1 MLSSPLLIFI
11 TRCKFKMIKMK
22 LIKRNRNMI
31 LATALAFLLC
41 LSCVGSVSAEAE
53 QTNSYL
59 ALQDFSN
66 SVADIAEKVGPAVVN
81 IDTVRMVTTQLPSF
95 QDPIF
100 ERFFGRD
107 FEEFRRAIPQ
117 KGTGSGFIINQEGYV
132 LTNEHVVRKA
142 DNIKVTLS
150 DGREFDG
157 EVIGSDVTSDMAI
170 VKIKADHLP
179 SVTLGNSD
187 ELRVG
192 EIVIAIGNPYGL
204 QQTVTMGVV
213 SAKGRS
219 IPAGTEGQV
228 YRNFIQTDT
237 AINPGNS
244 GGPLL
249 NIKGEVVGINTAII
263 PYAQGIGFA
272 IPINIAK
279 KNIDDLI
286 NLGKVR
292 RSWLG
297 VYIQDVTP
305 EIAKQFNLTEAK
317 GVLVGDVIKNSPA
330 EEVGIKTGDII
341 MKVNNEEVNSP
352 EELQD
357 KIRDVEIGKNADI
370 EVMRDGKTINFIVE
384 IVEMPTVEVEGSESP
399 KEKVFSVQTGI
410 QVEPVTSEIAKEMG
424 LSWVKGLVIT
434 EVVPGSSAD
443 DMGLQQGDIVLEA
456 SRTEVSSIGEWEKVI
471 NKLEPGDTL
480 LLLVFRNQH
489 TYYVPIKVEKID

>member
-1 MLSSPLLIFI
+1 
-11 TRCKFKMIKMK
+11 MIKNKLLKINKK
-22 LIKRNRNMI
+22 LIVTII
-31 LATALAFLLC
+31 LILFLS
-41 LSCVGSVSAEAE
+41 LSLLVQAINVEPQLDKPYSSIED
-53 QTNSYL
+53 L
-59 ALQDFSN
+59 SN
-66 SVADIAEKVGPAVVN
+66 SIADIAEKNGPAVVN
-81 IDTVRMVTTQLPSF
+81 IDTVRMVETQNPFLD
-95 QDPIF
+95 DPIF
-100 ERFFGRD
+100 GHFFGDQFKEYTRT
-107 FEEFRRAIPQ
+107 IPQ
-117 KGTGSGFIINQEGYV
+117 KGTGSGFIINQEGYII
-132 LTNEHVVRKA
+132 TNEHVVHKA
-142 DNIKVTLS
+142 DKIKVTLS
-150 DGREFDG
+150 DGREFTG
-157 EVIGSDVTSDMAI
+157 EVIGSDTTSDMAI

-179 SVTLGNSD
+179 LVALGDSD
-187 ELRVG
+187 KLRVG
-192 EIVIAIGNPYGL
+192 EIVVAIGNPYGL

-219 IPAGTEGQV
+219 IPTGIEGRV
-228 YRNFIQTDT
+228 YKDFIQTDT

-249 NIKGEVVGINTAII
+249 NTKGEVVGINTAII

-297 VYIQDVTP
+297 VYIQEVTP

-317 GVLVGDVIKNSPA
+317 GVLVGDVVKNSPA

-341 MKVNNEEVNSP
+341 KKVNDEEVNSP

-357 KIRDVEIGKNADI
+357 KIGNIEIGK
-370 EVMRDGKTINFIVE
+370 KTNIE
-384 IVEMPTVEVEGSESP
+384 IVRNGETISFVVKIGEMPTVEEEGSESP
-399 KEKVFSVQTGI
+399 KEKVFSVQTGLK
-410 QVEPVTSEIAKEMG
+410 VESVTTEIAKELG
-424 LSWVKGLVIT
+424 LPWVKGLVIT
-434 EVVPGSSAD
+434 EVIPGSSAD

-456 SRTEVSSIGEWEKVI
+456 NRTEVSSIGEWEKVI

-489 TYYVPIKVEKID
+489 TYYVPIKVENID

>member
-1 MLSSPLLIFI
+1 M
-11 TRCKFKMIKMK
+11 KMK
-22 LIKRNRNMI
+22 LVKINRNFI
-31 LATALAFLLC
+31 LATALVFLLS
-41 LSCVGSVSAEAE
+41 LNWIGSVSAETE
-53 QTNSYL
+53 QTDSYL
-59 ALQDFSN
+59 ALEAFSN
-66 SVADIAEKVGPAVVN
+66 SIADIAERVGPAVVN
-81 IDTVRMVTTQLPSF
+81 IDTVRMMTTQLPSF

-150 DGREFDG
+150 DGREFAG

-170 VKIKADHLP
+170 VKIQADHLP

-219 IPAGTEGQV
+219 IPAGTERQV

-297 VYIQDVTP
+297 VYIQEVTP
-305 EIAKQFNLTEAK
+305 EIAKQFGLPEDAK
-317 GVLVGDVIKNSPA
+317 GVLVGDVVKDSPA
-330 EEVGIKTGDII
+330 EESGIKRGDII
-341 MKVNNEEVNSP
+341 IKVNDEEVDSP
-352 EELQD
+352 GELQD
-357 KIRDVEIGKNADI
+357 KIRDIDIGEKADI
-370 EVMRDGKTINFIVE
+370 EVVQDGKIINFI
-384 IVEMPTVEVEGSESP
+384 IKIGEMPTVEEEGSEFP
-399 KEKVFSVQTGI
+399 KEKVFSVQTGLK
-410 QVEPVTSEIAKEMG
+410 VEAVTSEVAKE
-424 LSWVKGLVIT
+424 LELPWVKGLMITDVI
-434 EVVPGSSAD
+434 PGSSAD
-443 DMGLQQGDIVLEA
+443 DMSLQPGDVILEA
-456 SRTEVSSIGEWEKVI
+456 NRTEMSSVDKWEELI

-480 LLLVFRNQH
+480 LLLVFRDGR
-489 TYYVPIKVEKID
+489 TYYVPIKVEKIN

>member
-1 MLSSPLLIFI
+1 M
-11 TRCKFKMIKMK
+11 MKMK
-22 LIKRNRNMI
+22 LIKINRNTI
-31 LATALAFLLC
+31 LAAALAFLLC
-41 LSCVGSVSAEAE
+41 ISWIGSVSAEAE

-59 ALQDFSN
+59 GLEALGN
-66 SVADIAEKVGPAVVN
+66 SIADIAEKVGPAVVN
-81 IDTVRMVTTQLPSF
+81 IDTVRMVTTQFPSF
-95 QDPIF
+95 EDPIF

-117 KGTGSGFIINQEGYV
+117 KGTGSGFIINQDGYV

-142 DNIKVTLS
+142 DKIKVTLS

-179 SVTLGNSD
+179 MVALGDSD
-187 ELRVG
+187 KLRVG
-192 EIVIAIGNPYGL
+192 EIVVAIGNPYGL

-219 IPAGTEGQV
+219 IPTGIEGHV
-228 YRNFIQTDT
+228 YKDFIQTDA

-249 NIKGEVVGINTAII
+249 NTKGEVVGINTAII

-272 IPINIAK
+272 IPIKIAK

-297 VYIQDVTP
+297 VYIQEVTP
-305 EIAKQFNLTEAK
+305 EIAEQFNLTEAK
-317 GVLVGDVIKNSPA
+317 GVLVGDVIENSPA
-330 EEVGIKTGDII
+330 EETGIKTGDII
-341 MKVNNEEVNSP
+341 KKVNDEEVNSP
-352 EELQD
+352 EELQG
-357 KIRDVEIGKNADI
+357 KIGNIEIGKEANI
-370 EVMRDGKTINFIVE
+370 EIVRNGKTISFVVKIG
-384 IVEMPTVEVEGSESP
+384 EMPTVEEEGSESP
-399 KEKVFSVQTGI
+399 KEKVFSVQTGLK
-410 QVEPVTSEIAKEMG
+410 VESVTTEIAKE
-424 LSWVKGLVIT
+424 LELPWVKGLVIT
-434 EVVPGSSAD
+434 EVLPGSRAD

-456 SRTEVSSIGEWEKVI
+456 NRTEVSSTGEWEKII

-480 LLLVFRNQH
+480 LLLVYRNQH

>member
-1 MLSSPLLIFI
+1 
-11 TRCKFKMIKMK
+11 MIKMK
-22 LIKRNRNMI
+22 LVKINRNTI
-31 LATALAFLLC
+31 LATALVLFLS
-41 LSCVGSVSAEAE
+41 LSWVGAVSAETE
-53 QTNSYL
+53 QTEPYL
-59 ALQDFSN
+59 ALEVFSN
-66 SVADIAEKVGPAVVN
+66 SIADIAEKVGPAVVN
-81 IDTVRMVTTQLPSF
+81 IDTVRMVTTQFPSF

-100 ERFFGRD
+100 ERFFGRE
-107 FEEFRRAIPQ
+107 FEEFRRTIPQ

-142 DNIKVTLS
+142 DKIKVTLS

-305 EIAKQFNLTEAK
+305 EIAKQFNLIEAK

-341 MKVNNEEVNSP
+341 MKVNDEEVNSP

-370 EVMRDGKTINFIVE
+370 EVVREGKTINFIVK

-410 QVEPVTSEIAKEMG
+410 QVEPVTSEIAKEIG
-424 LSWVKGLVIT
+424 LPWVKGLVIT

>member
-1 MLSSPLLIFI
+1 
-11 TRCKFKMIKMK
+11 
-22 LIKRNRNMI
+22 
-31 LATALAFLLC
+31 
-41 LSCVGSVSAEAE
+41 
-53 QTNSYL
+53 
-59 ALQDFSN
+59 
-66 SVADIAEKVGPAVVN
+66 
-81 IDTVRMVTTQLPSF
+81 MVKTQSPSF
-95 QDPIF
+95 EDPILR
-100 ERFFGRD
+100 RFFGRE
-107 FEEFRRAIPQ
+107 FEEFRRTIPQ
-117 KGTGSGFIINQEGYV
+117 KGMGSGFIINQEGYV

-142 DNIKVTLS
+142 DKIKVTLS
-150 DGREFDG
+150 DGREFTG

-170 VKIKADHLP
+170 VKIQADHLP
-179 SVTLGNSD
+179 TVTLGNSD
-187 ELRVG
+187 KLRVG

-219 IPAGTEGQV
+219 IPAGTGGHI

-279 KNIDDLI
+279 RNIDDLI

-297 VYIQDVTP
+297 VYIQEVTP
-305 EIAKQFNLTEAK
+305 EIAEQFDLTEAK
-317 GVLVGDVIKNSPA
+317 GVLVGDVIEDSPA
-330 EEVGIKTGDII
+330 EEAGIKRGDVIV
-341 MKVNNEEVNSP
+341 KVNDKEVNSP

-357 KIRDVEIGKNADI
+357 KIRSIEIGEKANV
-370 EVMRDGKTINFIVE
+370 EVVRDGKKISFVVKIG
-384 IVEMPTVEVEGSESP
+384 EMPTLEEEGEYP
-399 KEKVFSVQTGI
+399 KEKVFSVQTGLK
-410 QVEPVTSEIAKEMG
+410 VETVTSEAAKE
-424 LSWVKGLVIT
+424 LELPRVKGLVIT
-434 EVVPGSSAD
+434 EVIPGSSAD
-443 DMGLQQGDIVLEA
+443 DMGLQPGDVILEA
-456 SRTEVSSIGEWEKVI
+456 NRIEMSSVDGWEELI

-480 LLLVFRNQH
+480 LLLVFRSGR

>member
-1 MLSSPLLIFI
+1 
-11 TRCKFKMIKMK
+11 MIENYSLRVSKK
-22 LIKRNRNMI
+22 LILTTI
-31 LATALAFLLC
+31 LLLFLS
-41 LSCVGSVSAEAE
+41 LSWVSTVGAETE
-53 QTNSYL
+53 QTDPYL
-59 ALQDFSN
+59 ALEAFSN
-66 SVADIAEKVGPAVVN
+66 SIADIAETVGPAVVN
-81 IDTVRMVTTQLPSF
+81 IDTVRMVKTQFPSF
-95 QDPIF
+95 EDPIF
-100 ERFFGRD
+100 RRFFGRE
-107 FEEFRRAIPQ
+107 FEEFRRTIPQ

-142 DNIKVTLS
+142 DKIKVTLS

-157 EVIGSDVTSDMAI
+157 EIIGSDVTSDMAI

-179 SVTLGNSD
+179 TVTLGNSD

-213 SAKGRS
+213 SAKDRS
-219 IPAGTEGQV
+219 IPTGIEGHI
-228 YRNFIQTDT
+228 YKDFIQTDT

-279 KNIDDLI
+279 RNIDDLI

-297 VYIQDVTP
+297 VYIQEVTP
-305 EIAKQFNLTEAK
+305 EIAEQFDLTEAK
-317 GVLVGDVIKNSPA
+317 GVLVGDVIEDSPA
-330 EEVGIKTGDII
+330 EEAGIKRGDII
-341 MKVNNEEVNSP
+341 VRVNDEEVNSP

-357 KIRDVEIGKNADI
+357 KIRSIEIGEKANV
-370 EVMRDGKTINFIVE
+370 EVMREGKE
-384 IVEMPTVEVEGSESP
+384 ITFVVKIGEMSTLEEEGEYLE
-399 KEKVFSVQTGI
+399 EKVLSVQTGLK
-410 QVEPVTSEIAKEMG
+410 VEAVTSEVAKE
-424 LSWVKGLVIT
+424 LELPRVKGLVIT
-434 EVVPGSSAD
+434 EVIPGSTAD
-443 DMGLQQGDIVLEA
+443 DMGLQPGDVILEA
-456 SRTEVSSIGEWEKVI
+456 NRIEMSSVDEWKELI

-480 LLLVFRNQH
+480 LLLVFRSGR

>member
-1 MLSSPLLIFI
+1 
-11 TRCKFKMIKMK
+11 
-22 LIKRNRNMI
+22 
-31 LATALAFLLC
+31 
-41 LSCVGSVSAEAE
+41 
-53 QTNSYL
+53 
-59 ALQDFSN
+59 
-66 SVADIAEKVGPAVVN
+66 
-81 IDTVRMVTTQLPSF
+81 
-95 QDPIF
+95 
-100 ERFFGRD
+100 
-107 FEEFRRAIPQ
+107 
-117 KGTGSGFIINQEGYV
+117 SGFIINQEGYV

-142 DNIKVTLS
+142 DKIKVTLS
-150 DGREFDG
+150 DGREFTG

-170 VKIKADHLP
+170 VKIQADHLP
-179 SVTLGNSD
+179 TVTLGDSD
-187 ELRVG
+187 KLKVG

-219 IPAGTEGQV
+219 IPTGTGGRI

-279 KNIDDLI
+279 RNIDDLI

-297 VYIQDVTP
+297 VYIQEVTP
-305 EIAKQFNLTEAK
+305 EIAEQFDLDEAK
-317 GVLVGDVIKNSPA
+317 GVLVGDVIEGSPA
-330 EEVGIKTGDII
+330 EESGLKRGDII
-341 MKVNNEEVNSP
+341 AKVNDEEVNSP

-357 KIRDVEIGKNADI
+357 KIRNIEIGEKANV
-370 EVMRDGKTINFIVE
+370 EVMRDGKE
-384 IVEMPTVEVEGSESP
+384 ISFVVKIGEMPTLEEEGEYP
-399 KEKVFSVQTGI
+399 KEKVFSVQTGLK
-410 QVEPVTSEIAKEMG
+410 VEAVTSGVAKE
-424 LSWVKGLVIT
+424 LELPRVKGLVIT
-434 EVVPGSSAD
+434 EVIPGSSAD
-443 DMGLQQGDIVLEA
+443 DMGLQPGDVILEA
-456 SRTEVSSIGEWEKVI
+456 NRIEMSSVDEWEELI

-480 LLLVFRNQH
+480 LLLIFRSER

>member
-1 MLSSPLLIFI
+1 
-11 TRCKFKMIKMK
+11 MK
-22 LIKRNRNMI
+22 LIKINRNFI
-31 LATALAFLLC
+31 LTTALVFLLC
-41 LSCVGSVSAEAE
+41 LSWVGAVRAENE
-53 QTNSYL
+53 QTKSFL
-59 ALQDFSN
+59 SLEAFSN
-66 SVADIAEKVGPAVVN
+66 SIADIAETVGPAVVN
-81 IDTVRMVTTQLPSF
+81 IDTVRMVTTQFPSF
-95 QDPIF
+95 KDPIF
-100 ERFFGRD
+100 ERFFGRE
-107 FEEFRRAIPQ
+107 FEEFKRTIPQ
-117 KGTGSGFIINQEGYV
+117 KGTGSGFIINQEGYI
-132 LTNEHVVRKA
+132 LTNEHVVRKS
-142 DNIKVTLS
+142 DKIKITLS

-179 SVTLGNSD
+179 TVTLGNSD

-219 IPAGTEGQV
+219 IPAGVEGHI
-228 YRNFIQTDT
+228 YRDFIQTDT

-272 IPINIAK
+272 IPIKTAK

-297 VYIQDVTP
+297 VYIQEVTP
-305 EIAKQFNLTEAK
+305 EIAEQFDLTEAK
-317 GVLVGDVIKNSPA
+317 GVLVGDVVDDSPA
-330 EEVGIKTGDII
+330 EETGIKRGDVI
-341 MKVNNEEVNSP
+341 MKVNDEEVNSP

-357 KIRDVEIGKNADI
+357 KIRDIDIGKKANI
-370 EVMRDGKTINFIVE
+370 EVVRDGKIINFIVK
-384 IVEMPTVEVEGSESP
+384 IGEMPTAEEKGTEFP
-399 KEKVFSVQTGI
+399 KEKIFSVQTGLK
-410 QVEPVTSEIAKEMG
+410 VEAVTSEVAKE
-424 LSWVKGLVIT
+424 LELPWVKGLVIT
-434 EVVPGSSAD
+434 EIIPGSSAD
-443 DMGLQQGDIVLEA
+443 DMGLQSGDVILEA
-456 SRTEVSSIGEWEKVI
+456 NRIEMSSVDKWEELI

-480 LLLVFRNQH
+480 LLLIFRNGR

>member
-1 MLSSPLLIFI
+1 
-11 TRCKFKMIKMK
+11 MIKTYSIRVNK
-22 LIKRNRNMI
+22 KFILTTILI
-31 LATALAFLLC
+31 LFLSLV
-41 LSCVGSVSAEAE
+41 CVQSIGAETE
-53 QTNSYL
+53 QTKSYL
-59 ALQDFSN
+59 TLEALSDSI
-66 SVADIAEKVGPAVVN
+66 ADIAETVGPAVVN
-81 IDTVRMVTTQLPSF
+81 IDTVRMVTTQFPSF
-95 QDPIF
+95 EDPIF
-100 ERFFGRD
+100 KRFFGRE
-107 FEEFRRAIPQ
+107 FEEFRRTIPQ

-142 DNIKVTLS
+142 DKIKVTLS

-179 SVTLGNSD
+179 TVTLGNSD

-219 IPAGTEGQV
+219 IPTGIEGHI

-297 VYIQDVTP
+297 VYIQEVTP
-305 EIAKQFNLTEAK
+305 EIAKQFGLPEDAK
-317 GVLVGDVIKNSPA
+317 GVLVGDVVKDSPA
-330 EEVGIKTGDII
+330 EEAGIKRGDII
-341 MKVNNEEVNSP
+341 IKVNDEEVNSP
-352 EELQD
+352 GELQD
-357 KIRDVEIGKNADI
+357 KIRDIDIGEKANIEI
-370 EVMRDGKTINFIVE
+370 MRDGKAIRFIVK
-384 IVEMPTVEVEGSESP
+384 IGEMPTVEEEGSEFP
-399 KEKVFSVQTGI
+399 KVKVFSVQTG
-410 QVEPVTSEIAKEMG
+410 
-424 LSWVKGLVIT
+424 L
-434 EVVPGSSAD
+434 
-443 DMGLQQGDIVLEA
+443 
-456 SRTEVSSIGEWEKVI
+456 
-471 NKLEPGDTL
+471 
-480 LLLVFRNQH
+480 
-489 TYYVPIKVEKID
+489 

>member
-1 MLSSPLLIFI
+1 
-11 TRCKFKMIKMK
+11 MIENYSLRVSKK
-22 LIKRNRNMI
+22 LILTTI
-31 LATALAFLLC
+31 LLLFLS
-41 LSCVGSVSAEAE
+41 LSWVSTVSAETE
-53 QTNSYL
+53 QTEPYL
-59 ALQDFSN
+59 ALEAFSN
-66 SVADIAEKVGPAVVN
+66 SIADIAETVGPAVVN
-81 IDTVRMVTTQLPSF
+81 IDTVRMVKTQFPSF
-95 QDPIF
+95 EDPIF
-100 ERFFGRD
+100 RRFFGRE
-107 FEEFRRAIPQ
+107 FEEFRRTIPQ

-142 DNIKVTLS
+142 DKIKVTLS

-157 EVIGSDVTSDMAI
+157 EIIGSDVTSDMAI

-179 SVTLGNSD
+179 TVTLGNSD

-213 SAKGRS
+213 SAKDRS
-219 IPAGTEGQV
+219 IPTGIEGHI
-228 YRNFIQTDT
+228 YKDFIQTDT

-279 KNIDDLI
+279 RNIDDLI

-297 VYIQDVTP
+297 VYIQEVTP
-305 EIAKQFNLTEAK
+305 EIAKQFGLPEEAK
-317 GVLVGDVIKNSPA
+317 GVLVGDVIKDSPA
-330 EEVGIKTGDII
+330 EKSGIKRGDII
-341 MKVNNEEVNSP
+341 VRVNDEEVNSP

-357 KIRDVEIGKNADI
+357 KIRDIDIGKKANI
-370 EVMRDGKTINFIVE
+370 EVVRDGKTINFIVK
-384 IVEMPTVEVEGSESP
+384 IGEMPTVEEEGSKFP
-399 KEKVFSVQTGI
+399 KEKIFSVQTGLK
-410 QVEPVTSEIAKEMG
+410 VEIVTSEVTKKLE
-424 LSWVKGLVIT
+424 LPWVKGLLIT
-434 EVVPGSSAD
+434 EVIPGSSAD
-443 DMGLQQGDIVLEA
+443 DMGLQPGDVILEA
-456 SRTEVSSIGEWEKVI
+456 NRIEMSSVDEWEELI

-480 LLLVFRNQH
+480 LLLVFRSGR